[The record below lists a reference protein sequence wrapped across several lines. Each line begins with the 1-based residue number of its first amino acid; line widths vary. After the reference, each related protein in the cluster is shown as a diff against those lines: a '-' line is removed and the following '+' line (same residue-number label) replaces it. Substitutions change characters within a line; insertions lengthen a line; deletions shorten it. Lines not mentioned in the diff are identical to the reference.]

1 MIKFSIEN
9 LIIIGLIIYFLHINN
24 IFNNIIVSTKK
35 GSSCPKCQK
44 CPKCNCNNLNNTNY
58 QSRSYNY
65 NQLFNPLLSP
75 TKYLQ
80 NIPNYIKSFTTRGT
94 YNYGVIGNISA
105 LTPNNKNIVLRLL
118 GRPKH
123 RGSSEWEYYGLD
135 ENNVKHTIDN
145 NKEIYKGNTIKVN
158 ELDNL
163 EFTVHTFDRTPD
175 FLQYNPYI

>member
-35 GSSCPKCQK
+35 GSSCPSCPK
-44 CPKCNCNNLNNTNY
+44 CPKCNCNNLNNPNY
-58 QSRSYNY
+58 HSRSYNY

-80 NIPNYIKSFTTRGT
+80 YIPNYIKSFATRGT
-94 YNYGVIGNISA
+94 YNYGVIGNLSA
-105 LTPNNKNIVLRLL
+105 VDSNNNTIVKRLI

-123 RGSSEWEYYGLD
+123 RGSSEWEYYALD
-135 ENNVKHTIDN
+135 KDNIKYTIDN
-145 NKEIYKGNTIKVN
+145 NKEIYKGDTIKVN
-158 ELDNL
+158 EYNNLDFN
-163 EFTVHTFDRTPD
+163 VHTFDRTPD
-175 FLQYNPYI
+175 FLQYNPDI